1 MHIYGLSLLLNE
13 GFTIDCCVI
22 GNLLRPSF
30 SAQTKYYIGEVVE
43 GATPLFAPPID
54 LNEDSETP
62 QARISIPS
70 PVPRRDSSRESR
82 CFGSETREPGIS
94 AHYPGELV

>member
-43 GATPLFAPPID
+43 GGTTLCTPY
-54 LNEDSETP
+54 
-62 QARISIPS
+62 
-70 PVPRRDSSRESR
+70 
-82 CFGSETREPGIS
+82 CFE
-94 AHYPGELV
+94 